1 MSIAEI
7 DAAVSLVA
15 AILLVLVMIP
25 LAATIMRMLRGPGYA
40 DRFVALDMLT
50 GLAVAIGALVAVA
63 SRRREFLDVAFGV
76 ALFGFVGT
84 CALAA
89 FLEKKGRKDP

>member
-1 MSIAEI
+1 VIEQLTTI
-7 DAAVSLVA
+7 VNWVA
-15 AILLVLVMIP
+15 AGLLTLLAVP
-25 LAATIMRMLRGPGYA
+25 LAMTVNRLLRGPGYA

-50 GLAVAIGALVAVA
+50 GLAVSMAALTCAVTG
-63 SRRREFLDVAFGV
+63 RREYLDVALGL

-89 FLEKKGRKDP
+89 FLERQGRAEK